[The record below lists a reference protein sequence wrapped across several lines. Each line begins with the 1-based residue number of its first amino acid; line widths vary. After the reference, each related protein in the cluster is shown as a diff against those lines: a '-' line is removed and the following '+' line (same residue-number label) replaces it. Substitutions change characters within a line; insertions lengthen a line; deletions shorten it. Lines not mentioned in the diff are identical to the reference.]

1 MMLTSILTTLV
12 NDEFKKK
19 KILIPLLREIEKIIK
34 ILITFFYK
42 KNFKLIINQ
51 YSKYNI

>member
-1 MMLTSILTTLV
+1 MNHTHQYPYNTGM
-12 NDEFKKK
+12 NFKKK
-19 KILIPLLREIEKIIK
+19 NLISLLKEIEKIIK